1 MIGLFDSGHGGLTI
15 FRALSQR
22 FPDQKLIYLGDHANL
37 PYGDRASED
46 IVGLTRSGVELLFDQ
61 GCGLVLLA
69 CNTATAVAARTLQQ
83 DWLPSSGHVGK
94 NVLGII
100 APTVEAATQT
110 PWAVTEP
117 QYPQMYNRDRIAIFG
132 TTRTITTDVYG
143 DEIRKRCPEVELF
156 QLACPK
162 LAQSIERDGEQ
173 SRLEEMVKTYVDE
186 MLTMLNG
193 EPLHQAILGCT
204 HYPLVEHHF
213 RKYLPVHTRILSQP
227 RIVADSLDYYLRH
240 HPGYLGP
247 AKAMEEDSILLTTS
261 IDALPRSAALA
272 EYRGRLVF
280 REV

>member
-15 FRALSQR
+15 FRALAQR

-37 PYGDRASED
+37 PYGDRTSEE
-46 IVGLTRSGVELLFDQ
+46 IVELTRCGVELLFGQ
-61 GCGLVLLA
+61 GCELVLLA
-69 CNTATAVAARTLQQ
+69 CNTATAVSARTLQQ
-83 DWLPSSGHVGK
+83 EWLPLSGHSGK

-162 LAQSIERDGEQ
+162 LAQSIERDGDDDL
-173 SRLEEMVKTYVDE
+173 LEGMVKNYVDE
-186 MLTMLNG
+186 MLAKLDG
-193 EPLHQAILGCT
+193 APLHQAILGCT

-213 RKYLPVHTRILSQP
+213 RKYLPGHTRILSQP
-227 RIVADSLDYYLRH
+227 KIVADSLDYYLRH
-240 HPGYLGP
+240 HPEYLGP
-247 AKAMEEDSILLTTS
+247 PRAMEESSVLLTTS

-272 EYRGRLVF
+272 AYRGELVF